1 MNEIMGSKCYIV
13 LYYNDIFSYFFI
25 VVILILSYMY
35 IINYILKKD
44 ICIFENI

>member
-1 MNEIMGSKCYIV
+1 MDEIMRSKCYIV
-13 LYYNDIFSYFFI
+13 LYYNDISYFFI